1 MEKLYQ
7 EWQHQKSK
15 MLLRV
20 FNSCAAKGTTSI
32 SESIF
37 AFVNASK
44 VCKISRDLLKIVSQ
58 AIKNQVWKHWREIR
72 IPAYTDGKP
81 VTCSSPPQNERK
93 NSSAQKFEATQ
104 MYASEGVWSWQNLL
118 MKKCIWNFAGG
129 KGKDSGEDQFRA
141 NKTQSIWK
149 CLCKIFQKINTMK
162 ISLKEVTKNLFYYW
176 RVLLGL
182 QNKKSKSLI

>member
-81 VTCSSPPQNERK
+81 VTCSSPPPEWKKKLKCTEVRSYSDVCIWRCLELTEFTNEKSVFGTLQAVRVK
-93 NSSAQKFEATQ
+93 TVGRINSEQTKPK
-104 MYASEGVWSWQNLL
+104 ASENACVKFSRKL
-118 MKKCIWNFAGG
+118 
-129 KGKDSGEDQFRA
+129 
-141 NKTQSIWK
+141 TQWK
-149 CLCKIFQKINTMK
+149 FL
-162 ISLKEVTKNLFYYW
+162 
-176 RVLLGL
+176 
-182 QNKKSKSLI
+182 